1 MNRMDALQVFVKVAE
16 LASFTQ
22 AALAL
27 NLPRATVS
35 KAVQQLEA
43 QLGARLLQRTT
54 RQVQLT
60 QEGQAAYERGRELL
74 AGLDDLQ
81 GMFRRT
87 PVALAGRLR
96 VDMSSG
102 IARHAVI
109 PRLPEFLLAHPGLSL
124 ELSSTDRL
132 VDVVREGF
140 DCVLRAGGP
149 RDFSLVGRPLGHMM
163 QINYASPAYLSRY
176 GTPQRLEDLA
186 RHRLVHYAS
195 VLGARPL
202 GWEYH
207 ERGRSRA
214 VEMGGVLTVN
224 NADAYMAACLAG
236 LGMIQAPLLG
246 GAAHLASGD
255 LVEVLPRY
263 RAAPLPLT
271 LLYPDRR
278 VPPRVRVFMEWLEDV
293 VGRCLAEFQSEP
305 PPDSV

>member
-1 MNRMDALQVFVKVAE
+1 MDNKDKGMNRMDALQVFVKVAE

-27 NLPRATVS
+27 NMPRATVS
-35 KAVQQLEA
+35 RAVQQLEA

-74 AGLDDLQ
+74 SGLDDLQ
-81 GMFRRT
+81 DMFRNT
-87 PVALAGRLR
+87 PMALSGRLR

-102 IARHAVI
+102 VARQLVI
-109 PRLPEFLLAHPGLSL
+109 PRLPEFLQAHPGLSI

-149 RDFSLVGRPLGHMM
+149 RDSSLVGRLLGHMV
-163 QINYASPAYLSRY
+163 QVNYASPAYLARH
-176 GTPQRLEDLA
+176 GTPRRLQDLA
-186 RHRLVHYAS
+186 RHRLVHYSS
-195 VLGARPL
+195 VLGARAA
-202 GWEYH
+202 GWEYQQG
-207 ERGRSRA
+207 GRNRVVQMA
-214 VEMGGVLTVN
+214 GVLTVN

-246 GAAHLASGD
+246 GAAHLKRGD
-255 LVEVLPRY
+255 LIEVLPRY

-271 LLYPDRR
+271 LLYADRR
-278 VPPRVRVFMEWLEDV
+278 IPPRVRVFMEWLESV
-293 VGRCLAEFQSEP
+293 VRPCLAAA
-305 PPDSV
+305 